1 VITQAAAAPLPAD
14 IRRAMRAFDEGA
26 LDYLG
31 ARTVWEVIGQQAA
44 TAAGPAP
51 GDIVLDA
58 CCGAGA
64 SALRL
69 AKMTGPTGRVDAVD
83 LSQQL
88 TRHGA
93 LASRRA
99 GLRHVT
105 FRSADVLDWVA
116 RRPSGYDAVVCTL
129 GLMFLPGPAHSLAAL
144 VGALRPGGRMTVT
157 TWAAGAMR
165 PLIDILWQARLGCG
179 LAPPPPP
186 PFAAGVAA
194 TEEPGRLLDLA
205 ASAGLDPARVDVH
218 RQKLPLSSSAAWA
231 LVSGTVLNSLIT
243 ELTARQQRYVQ
254 CQLDAGLAGRGH
266 LVDATTL
273 TLRARRPCA
282 RGGGAGR
289 PHPAAGWRTEVS
301 PLWPCPPP

>member
-1 VITQAAAAPLPAD
+1 MTSRPAQPAAPGTRSSQSVIIQPAAAPLPAD
-14 IRRAMRAFDEGA
+14 LRRAMRAFDEGA

-31 ARTVWEVIGQQAA
+31 AGTVWEMIGQQAA

-64 SALRL
+64 SALLL
-69 AKMTGPTGRVDAVD
+69 AQMTGPAGRVDAVD

-88 TRHGA
+88 TRHGT

-116 RRPSGYDAVVCTL
+116 RHPSGYDAVVCTL
-129 GLMFLPGPAHSLAAL
+129 GLMFLPDPACSLAAL
-144 VGALRPGGRMTVT
+144 AGALRPGGRITVT

-205 ASAGLDPARVDVH
+205 GSAGLDPARVDVH
-218 RQKLPLSSSAAWA
+218 RQKLRLSSSAAWA
-231 LVSGTVLNSLIT
+231 LVRGTVLNSLIT
-243 ELTARQQRYVQ
+243 ELTADQRRGVQ
-254 CQLDAGLAGRGH
+254 RQLDAGMAQCGH
-266 LVDATTL
+266 LVDASTL
-273 TLRARRPCA
+273 TLCARRPSSSPP
-282 RGGGAGR
+282 GG
-289 PHPAAGWRTEVS
+289 T
-301 PLWPCPPP
+301 

>member
-1 VITQAAAAPLPAD
+1 MTSRPAQPAAPGTRSSHSVITQPAAAPLPAD
-14 IRRAMRAFDEGA
+14 FRRAMRAFDEGA

-31 ARTVWEVIGQQAA
+31 AGTVWEVIGQQAA

-69 AKMTGPTGRVDAVD
+69 ARMTGPTGRVDAVD

-88 TRHGA
+88 TRHGT

-105 FRSADVLDWVA
+105 FRSADVLDWAA
-116 RRPSGYDAVVCTL
+116 RHPSGYDAVVCTL
-129 GLMFLPGPAHSLAAL
+129 GLMFLPDPACSLAAL
-144 VGALRPGGRMTVT
+144 AGALRPGGRITVT

-218 RQKLPLSSSAAWA
+218 RQKLRLSSSAAWA
-231 LVSGTVLNSLIT
+231 LVRGTVLNSLIT
-243 ELTARQQRYVQ
+243 ELTDHQQQRVQ
-254 CQLDAGLAGRGH
+254 RQLDAGMAQCGH

-273 TLRARRPCA
+273 TLCARRPSSSPP
-282 RGGGAGR
+282 GG
-289 PHPAAGWRTEVS
+289 T
-301 PLWPCPPP
+301 